1 MDNFLSLFLD
11 YYDGVIDVKNHGDG
25 SRDTEY
31 IMAYVY
37 CTFQKSKY
45 VHCTLY
51 NGFFFISEKER
62 QLLLSQ

>member
-1 MDNFLSLFLD
+1 M
-11 YYDGVIDVKNHGDG
+11 KNHGDG

-37 CTFQKSKY
+37 CTFPQSKY
-45 VHCTLY
+45 VFLY
-51 NGFFFISEKER
+51 TVQSLLKATAMGFPLLFAIAFMSEKER